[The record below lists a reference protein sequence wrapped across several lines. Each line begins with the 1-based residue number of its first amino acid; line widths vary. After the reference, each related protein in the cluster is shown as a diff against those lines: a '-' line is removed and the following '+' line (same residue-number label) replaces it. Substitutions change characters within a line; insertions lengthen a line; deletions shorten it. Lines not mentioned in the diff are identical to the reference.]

1 MVGAINPTSQ
11 DMFDQFKMAA
21 QATSGNATVN
31 PPPSNQGQ
39 GAFATASPSANPAP
53 TLSSSSSSTADSTSS
68 PTASQTPSPSTN
80 HTVNTAAIAGGSSAA
95 AAVVVIAIAL
105 FFCIHRRRR
114 RQTRR
119 QQQMTHPF
127 TYSPPNTGM
136 SEQFPIMRSV
146 EPNTPPSQHQTFFG
160 PGPRHQNSNLSMTV
174 TSPPSS
180 HTFPAEVYSASD
192 GLRAPPPLHPLRPQ
206 QSQEPQEMLPSRMNS
221 VQATDGSDSSTVVAP
236 VSGHGMNALAKEV
249 AAVLMQ
255 TSAFVYQGKD
265 SRAAQINA

>member
-11 DMFDQFKMAA
+11 DMFHQFKMAA

-53 TLSSSSSSTADSTSS
+53 TLSSSSSSTADSTTS

-95 AAVVVIAIAL
+95 AAVVVIAIAV
-105 FFCIHRRRR
+105 FFFIHRRRR

-127 TYSPPNTGM
+127 TCSPPNTGM

-174 TSPPSS
+174 TGPPSS
-180 HTFPAEVYSASD
+180 HTFPAEVYSPSGA
-192 GLRAPPPLHPLRPQ
+192 LRAPPPLHPLRPQ
-206 QSQEPQEMLPSRMNS
+206 QSQEMPPSRMNN
-221 VQATDGSDSSTVVAP
+221 VQATDGSYSSTVVAP
-236 VSGHGMNALAKEV
+236 LSGHGMNALAKEV
-249 AAVLMQ
+249 AAVLIQ
-255 TSAFVYQGKD
+255 TPAFVYQGKD